1 MRFLRPFFLLL
12 VFLLPSISFAQP
24 TPSEPA
30 LHVSGVTGRSVDLT
44 EQDLAKLPRV
54 KADVVTEKGI
64 AAVYE
69 GVAVSEILRR
79 VDAPF
84 GKAMRRD
91 GMTLY
96 LIVTASDGY
105 KVLFALPEVDPAF
118 TDRVVLIA
126 DHRDGK
132 SLSTAEG
139 PFRMIVPGEKLHARW
154 IRNVTTLSLRRAN

>member
-1 MRFLRPFFLLL
+1 M
-12 VFLLPSISFAQP
+12 
-24 TPSEPA
+24 
-30 LHVSGVTGRSVDLT
+30 SGVTGRSVDLT

-96 LIVTASDGY
+96 LIVAAS
-105 KVLFALPEVDPAF
+105 
-118 TDRVVLIA
+118 
-126 DHRDGK
+126 
-132 SLSTAEG
+132 
-139 PFRMIVPGEKLHARW
+139 
-154 IRNVTTLSLRRAN
+154 

>member
-1 MRFLRPFFLLL
+1 LRCLRLLL
-12 VFLLPSISFAQP
+12 IVLLLPSISIAQP
-24 TPSEPA
+24 APTPEVV
-30 LHVSGVTGRSVDLT
+30 LHVSGATGHSLDLT
-44 EQDLAKLPRV
+44 EEDLSKLPRV
-54 KADVVTEKGI
+54 SVNVTTEKGI

-105 KVLFALPEVDPAF
+105 RVLYALAELDPAF
-118 TDRVVLIA
+118 ADRVVLLA

-132 SLSTAEG
+132 SLSSAEG

-154 IRNVTTLSLRRAN
+154 IRNVTTLSLHRAN